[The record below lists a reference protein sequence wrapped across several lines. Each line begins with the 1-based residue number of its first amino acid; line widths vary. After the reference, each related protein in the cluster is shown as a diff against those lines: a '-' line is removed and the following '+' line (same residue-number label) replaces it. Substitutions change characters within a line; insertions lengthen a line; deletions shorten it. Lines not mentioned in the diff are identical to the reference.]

1 MLVCSSVQLPCNWKE
16 FRKFCIR
23 NVFYQ
28 LRYLLLTKVSV
39 AIWSCVFN
47 WPTLISWKVYSLDHI
62 LWRRVGWYW
71 EIWYPKCVDDI
82 DWIREVA
89 SIPNPQWKN
98 ILSTSPGNK
107 SPLSYCP
114 PSAWNNTFTVLKSIL
129 STSPV
134 NKSPLS
140 YCPPSACSVHQAPR
154 HLYMAHGGRAEVTI
168 LIRIFSLQC
177 FLVSFR

>member
-16 FRKFCIR
+16 FRKFCIP

-71 EIWYPKCVDDI
+71 EILFPKCVDDI

-89 SIPNPQWKN
+89 STPNPRWKN

-114 PSAWNNTFTVLKSIL
+114 PSA
-129 STSPV
+129 
-134 NKSPLS
+134 
-140 YCPPSACSVHQAPR
+140 CSVHQALR

-168 LIRIFSLQC
+168 LIRIFSLQS
-177 FLVSFR
+177 FLVSFRYFFLIYQTISMFKIYP